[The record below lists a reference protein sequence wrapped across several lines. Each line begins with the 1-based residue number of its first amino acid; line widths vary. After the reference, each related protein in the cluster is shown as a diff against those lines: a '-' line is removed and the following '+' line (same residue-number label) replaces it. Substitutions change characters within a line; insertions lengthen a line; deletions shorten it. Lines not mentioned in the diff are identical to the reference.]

1 MCISKINYSISIIQY
16 FLNLLYTSNCS
27 CIFHKFDSHYNF
39 TKINYLPLPLLV
51 YKQKPFQDYETRIS
65 VLFVSNNAHW
75 TATQQLLDFW
85 NSFLSFCFFNY
96 IIVVMTFPQKAS
108 KDDAT
113 PNQKQGKN
121 CENTCKLDIHCKI

>member
-16 FLNLLYTSNCS
+16 FLNLLYKVIVPVFFINLIPIITSQRLIIYLYLCQFINKNPFKIMKHELVFCLFQTMHTGPLHS
-27 CIFHKFDSHYNF
+27 NYWIFG
-39 TKINYLPLPLLV
+39 I
-51 YKQKPFQDYETRIS
+51 
-65 VLFVSNNAHW
+65 LF
-75 TATQQLLDFW
+75 
-85 NSFLSFCFFNY
+85 SFCLFNY

-121 CENTCKLDIHCKI
+121 SENTCKLDIHCKI